1 MLMLIKQ
8 VGELRTLFEI
18 SKVLWLMKNTVT
30 TPGLPESSMNFK
42 ACGASLLLTW
52 SAMVRPSLSILE
64 PASAI
69 FLAALITSDV
79 FLSGPL
85 PLKTGN
91 KDDC

>member
-1 MLMLIKQ
+1 MLIKQ
-8 VGELRTLFEI
+8 VGELRTLFETG
-18 SKVLWLMKNTVT
+18 KVLWLMKK
-30 TPGLPESSMNFK
+30 PCKHPWLPKPSMTLK
-42 ACGASLLLTW
+42 ARGAGLLLTW

-85 PLKTGN
+85 PLKKGN
-91 KDDC
+91 KDDCN

>member
-1 MLMLIKQ
+1 MSEM
-8 VGELRTLFEI
+8 G
-18 SKVLWLMKNTVT
+18 KVLWLMKKNTVT
-30 TPGLPESSMNFK
+30 TTRLNFE
-42 ACGASLLLTW
+42 ACGATLLLTW

-85 PLKTGN
+85 PLKKGN
-91 KDDC
+91 KDDCN